1 MHRLRRH
8 TSSAALTLA
17 FIALLVSLSANAGA
31 FTATGAGAKAKPTV
45 IVVKAISSN
54 IAPGDGGGKQAK
66 CPSGYSVFSGA
77 YVISGSQR
85 AIPFVVGPVRKD
97 NAYEVDISNPPADP
111 LAGLPGEDAQLL
123 VAAMCAR
130 TGVPIVM
137 PHYG

>member
-1 MHRLRRH
+1 MERLRRH
-8 TSSAALTLA
+8 TSTAAVVVAFTALVISLT
-17 FIALLVSLSANAGA
+17 ANAGA
-31 FTATGAGAKAKPTV
+31 FTGTAARAPAKPTV
-45 IVVKAISSN
+45 IVVKATGSN
-54 IAPGDGGGKQAK
+54 IAPGEGGGKQAK

-97 NAYEVDISNPPADP
+97 NAYEVDVSNPPADP

-130 TGVPIVM
+130 TGTPIVM
-137 PHYG
+137 PKYG

>member
-1 MHRLRRH
+1 MQRLRRH
-8 TSSAALTLA
+8 TSTAAVVVAFTALVISLT
-17 FIALLVSLSANAGA
+17 ANAGA
-31 FTATGAGAKAKPTV
+31 FTASSARAKPTV
-45 IVVKAISSN
+45 IVVKATSSN

-85 AIPFVVGPVRKD
+85 AIPFLVGPVRKD
-97 NAYEVDISNPPADP
+97 NAYEVDVANPPADP

-130 TGVPIVM
+130 TGTPIVM
-137 PHYG
+137 PQYG

>member
-1 MHRLRRH
+1 MHRFTRH
-8 TSSAALTLA
+8 RSSAALIVALA
-17 FIALLVSLSANAGA
+17 ALVISLTANAGA
-31 FTATGAGAKAKPTV
+31 STAIRAHAPAKPTV
-45 IVVKAISSN
+45 IVVKATSSD
-54 IAPGDGGGKQAK
+54 IAPGEGGGKQAK

-97 NAYEVDISNPPADP
+97 NAYEVDVSNPPADP

-123 VAAMCAR
+123 VAAMCAK

>member
-1 MHRLRRH
+1 MQTFRRH
-8 TSSAALTLA
+8 RPSAALIIA
-17 FIALLVSLSANAGA
+17 FAALVISLTANAGA
-31 FTATGAGAKAKPTV
+31 FTATSARAPAKPTV
-45 IVVKAISSN
+45 IVVKATSSN
-54 IAPGDGGGKQAK
+54 ITPGEGGGKQAK

-77 YVISGSQR
+77 YVIAGSQR

-97 NAYEVDISNPPADP
+97 NAYEVDVSNPPADP

-123 VAAMCAR
+123 VAAMCAK